1 MRPAV
6 GWARPDPAR
15 TAAAAGTPAAAG
27 TDDPE
32 IALLAAEGADTH
44 GLDPTAALRLIP
56 TDAAAPDSQRTAA
69 SANSN
74 VQPPLP
80 SPPPQGGRGQ
90 ENQRHAL
97 GGLAIDGGRVERL
110 RANLPPGAD
119 PEARPAV
126 GWARPDA
133 ARTAAAAAET
143 GTDDPEIALLAAE
156 GIYRHGLDPTAAQRY
171 AHDQALA
178 EGREWYLRL
187 KVDEPATGYKDHNN
201 VLGQLL
207 TAKDG
212 YDPADLGELPPY
224 AKPYLLLV
232 FPRPAWGEDAGDYS
246 SDYRTAPPIG
256 LRSWPRS
263 GLPPAD
269 WRFEVRAD
277 RPNTPV
283 VVNWEGP
290 AAIVE
295 RSRLIDLA
303 TGQTLNPRAY
313 PQGYPVTLT
322 AGTRAFVWR
331 YLGQPTLMTPRREI
345 PGPIP
350 KDIR

>member
-1 MRPAV
+1 M
-6 GWARPDPAR
+6 
-15 TAAAAGTPAAAG
+15 
-27 TDDPE
+27 
-32 IALLAAEGADTH
+32 
-44 GLDPTAALRLIP
+44 
-56 TDAAAPDSQRTAA
+56 
-69 SANSN
+69 
-74 VQPPLP
+74 
-80 SPPPQGGRGQ
+80 
-90 ENQRHAL
+90 
-97 GGLAIDGGRVERL
+97 
-110 RANLPPGAD
+110 
-119 PEARPAV
+119 

-156 GIYRHGLDPTAAQRY
+156 GAYTHGLDPTAALRY

-303 TGQTLNPRAY
+303 TGQSLNPRAY